1 MPISLVL
8 DIIISGL
15 LVLTIAYAVRLNQRL
30 SQLRSDKNE
39 LLQLAKTFA
48 DATDRAENSIQHLKV
63 SSEALQIEVKKASA
77 LKEDLSYLVE
87 RGGRS
92 ADEMVAKVRGAGPA
106 DGGQNKAKRGGAG
119 RPADP
124 EAQLI
129 EEAIRAAT
137 TSRDAEPTRPPSTHD
152 ERTHEERIREGRA
165 AVTRRIAGNAKTSP
179 GVLPSQ
185 RLDRDAS
192 AHEAGLALGQLD
204 AEGDIENT
212 QSARELLKALGAVK

>member
-1 MPISLVL
+1 MQISLVL

-48 DATDRAENSIQHLKV
+48 DATNRAENSIQHLKI
-63 SSEALQIEVKKASA
+63 SSEALQAEVKNAAA

-92 ADEMVAKVRGAGPA
+92 ADEMVAKVRGSGAGA
-106 DGGQNKAKRGGAG
+106 GRNKAKRGGAA
-119 RPADP
+119 RSADP
-124 EAQLI
+124 ESMLI

-137 TSRDAEPTRPPSTHD
+137 TSRDAEPVRASGPD
-152 ERTHEERIREGRA
+152 ERTHEDRIREGRA
-165 AVTRRIAGNAKTSP
+165 AVTRRIAGNAKASP
-179 GVLPSQ
+179 GVLASQ

>member
-48 DATDRAENSIQHLKV
+48 DATNRAENSIQHLKI
-63 SSEALQIEVKKASA
+63 SSEALQAEVKKAAA

-92 ADEMVAKVRGAGPA
+92 ADEMVAKVRGSGSGAGR
-106 DGGQNKAKRGGAG
+106 NKAKRGGAA

-124 EAQLI
+124 EAMLI

-137 TSRDAEPTRPPSTHD
+137 TSRDAEPVRPSAHD
-152 ERTHEERIREGRA
+152 ERTHEDRIREGRA
-165 AVTRRIAGNAKTSP
+165 AVTRRIAGNAKSSP
-179 GVLPSQ
+179 GALPSQ

>member
-48 DATDRAENSIQHLKV
+48 EATNRAENSIQHLKV
-63 SSEALQIEVKKASA
+63 SSEALQFEVKKAAA

-106 DGGQNKAKRGGAG
+106 DGGQNKAKRGGSG

-124 EAQLI
+124 EAMLI

-137 TSRDAEPTRPPSTHD
+137 TSREAEPTRPSTHD
-152 ERTHEERIREGRA
+152 ERAHEERIREGRA
-165 AVTRRIAGNAKTSP
+165 AVTRRIAGNAQTSP
-179 GVLPSQ
+179 GVLPS
-185 RLDRDAS
+185 RGLDRDTS
-192 AHEAGLALGQLD
+192 AHQAGLALGQLD